1 MNRYVLWMILALAL
15 GWGAFSPG
23 LGLRADQASAAPG
36 LGTPETTC
44 NGDGTATV
52 TFRWGFDNG
61 ARELWLDV
69 SLFANDFQVGT
80 FLSSGPFPTNTLSF
94 TWEGIRA
101 DVPHFFRVR
110 AIGFQGGQTQS
121 LTSWFTPCAT
131 RAVLFEAKK
140 VACFDAGRIPPQFGL
155 GQGLRVNV
163 SFEWAPIGPPAQAQ
177 WLDLS
182 IFDNGFAQGT
192 FLSFGPLHP
201 LARFQLWQNLLPGVV
216 HYYRLNTLT
225 ENRWMASETKLF
237 VFYC

>member
-1 MNRYVLWMILALAL
+1 MFAIVLGVIGFTWQGGTDRGLA
-15 GWGAFSPG
+15 
-23 LGLRADQASAAPG
+23 QTAPG
-36 LGTPETTC
+36 LGTPEATC

-52 TFRWGFDNG
+52 TFHWGSDSG

-80 FLSSGPFPTNTLSF
+80 FLSAGPFPTNTLGF

-101 DVPHFFRVR
+101 DIPHFFRVR
-110 AIGFQGGQTQS
+110 ASGFQGEQTQS
-121 LTSWFTPCAT
+121 FTSWFTPCAT
-131 RAVLFEAKK
+131 RAVLFEPKK

-163 SFEWAPIGPPAQAQ
+163 SFEWAPIGSSAQAQ

-182 IFDNGFAQGT
+182 IFDNDFAEGT

-201 LARFQLWQNLLPGVV
+201 LARVQFWQNLLPGVI

-225 ENRWMASETKLF
+225 PDGWMPTGTKSF
-237 VFYC
+237 IFTC